1 MNPYFDSPERIAA
14 LKAAALPW
22 LGTPFV
28 PNAAIRGAGVSCQK
42 LVGSILIETGALPA
56 GFALPDEPMEW
67 GQAHTD
73 SLVEQFMAA
82 HADRFALIDGPAFV
96 VAQPGDVLGI
106 RFGGCVH
113 HCGLVLAEHGA
124 FIHCIRGEGVI
135 LGEIRDAVFMRMVK
149 RVWRPLQAAKKLA
162 TD

>member
-1 MNPYFDSPERIAA
+1 MTTNFFSTSERIAA
-14 LKAAALPW
+14 LKVAALPW

-28 PNAAIRGAGVSCQK
+28 PNAAVKGAGVSCQK
-42 LVGSILIETGALPA
+42 LVGGILIEAGALPLS
-56 GFALPDEPMEW
+56 FELPNEPMEW
-67 GQAHTD
+67 GQAHSD

-135 LGEIRDAVFMRMVK
+135 LGEIRDAVFMRMIK
-149 RVWRPLQAAKKLA
+149 KVWRPLRVA
-162 TD
+162 TGPET